1 MTSKLYFVREAKIV
15 INSFSLEILDPFK
28 VHVNIFDIGLYA
40 DNKLLKE
47 KVQWQA
53 EKNAQNFSVEIHSV
67 FAAFNI
73 SRDLSAHTSFEHS

>member
-28 VHVNIFDIGLYA
+28 VHVNIFDIGLYE

-47 KVQWQA
+47 KVQG
-53 EKNAQNFSVEIHSV
+53 
-67 FAAFNI
+67 
-73 SRDLSAHTSFEHS
+73 